1 MICLASFSR
10 SSEGPG
16 GLADVNPVRTRP
28 LVGRDHELDLA
39 SQALRS
45 GSTAAVLLVAEAGA
59 GKSTLAEAIAAALSE
74 EFIVMRVHG
83 SPSLSNVPYG
93 VLAPYLVDL
102 PEDPTSSHIAILRA
116 FWAQFERL
124 REGRKQPL
132 LLLVDDAH
140 ELDEATANVIVDLI
154 TANWAKVVASARPR
168 PGLPAPMMQL
178 WYDSLAERI
187 DLGHLGRDDVGEVCE
202 NLLGATVLAST
213 VQLLWAASE
222 GNPLL
227 LTCLVEDARAAG
239 ALAKRNGV
247 WILNGALA
255 TDGAA
260 LTGFVRNQLLRR
272 TVQERDA
279 LTMIALAEP
288 VSMEALEEDFGVDL
302 LQNLVE
308 NQLLVASGGGDMLR
322 LRHPIYAEAI
332 RSMISASRSL
342 QLHQQLAWRLEQH
355 QTSEAALLRRVTWS
369 LESGVK
375 VPERQLLRASVH
387 AARTFQNDAAISLA
401 MMLAE
406 GPAKAHAQ
414 LAASRAHFNAGRY
427 VEASK
432 AYAEAARAFA
442 ETGRASE
449 NGKSGKR
456 KWTGGAALLHS
467 LLEQFLQS
475 DNGNGTGRPSGLAS
489 REHEAGELLAR
500 LLTLDLSGDFEELAR
515 LLEAPET
522 AAVVADD
529 AGPARAFL
537 LALRADLLRAK
548 GDPVQA
554 HSVAQQAAA
563 YADMDPEELFFYSEF
578 VLYRKVAAALDAG
591 DWVGAEEHLAAYE
604 AESGAGL
611 MTFGGT
617 IQYFRGLS
625 GLRQGHHG
633 EAFKVLRPAVEMLR
647 LNDPQQLLIPAT
659 AMAAYAGVRAG
670 ETGSA
675 RALLE
680 GFDDPAPRGGGPD
693 ALLAPVFAAAAKE
706 ALDRDGSGIQR
717 LQDLVVGACG
727 SLPAG
732 VELQALSLWL
742 ELGSAAAA
750 QRTVEH
756 GGTMSGA
763 WASAWTRF
771 ATARGSRDT
780 RTVLSSG
787 DYLRA
792 LGQMRLARDCYS
804 LALSLSEGNGDRAAA
819 RQAAAGKDACD
830 HALGEKRSAPATA
843 VPSVA
848 TVQLTRRE
856 RDIIALAASGLS
868 DRQIADKLMV
878 SVRTVEGHLYRSYAK
893 LGIRSREELAP
904 LGP

>member
-1 MICLASFSR
+1 MASFNR

-28 LVGRDHELDLA
+28 LVGRAHELDLA
-39 SQALRS
+39 TQALRS

-178 WYDSLAERI
+178 WYDSMAERI

-202 NLLGATVLAST
+202 NLLGAPVLAST
-213 VQLLWAASE
+213 VQFLWAACE

-239 ALAKRNGV
+239 ILAKRNGV

-255 TDGAA
+255 TDGPA

-272 TVQERDA
+272 TPQERDA

-308 NQLLVASGGGDMLR
+308 NQLLAASGGGDMLR

-332 RSMISASRSL
+332 RSMVSASRSL

-355 QTSEAALLRRVTWS
+355 PSSDAALLRRVTWS

-401 MMLAE
+401 TLLAE
-406 GPAKAHAQ
+406 GPARAHAQ

-427 VEASK
+427 AEAGK
-432 AYAEAARAFA
+432 AYAEAAKALSEPVRAP
-442 ETGRASE
+442 E
-449 NGKSGKR
+449 NGKSSRR

-467 LLEQFLQS
+467 LLDHVLES
-475 DNGNGTGRPSGLAS
+475 SNGTGKGSGLAPQE
-489 REHEAGELLAR
+489 REAGEVMAKLLS
-500 LLTLDLSGDFEELAR
+500 LDLAGDFEGLAG

-522 AAVVADD
+522 AAAVPDD
-529 AGPARAFL
+529 GGPARAFL
-537 LALRADLLRAK
+537 LALRADVLRAG

-554 HSVAQQAAA
+554 HGLTQQAAA
-563 YADMDPEELFFYSEF
+563 YADMDPEELFFYPEF

-591 DWVGAEEHLAAYE
+591 DWLGAEEYLAAYE

-617 IQYFRGLS
+617 VQYFRGLS
-625 GLRQGHHG
+625 RLRQGHHG

-647 LNDPQQLLIPAT
+647 LNDPQQLLEPAT
-659 AMAAYAGVRAG
+659 AMAAYAGVRSG

-675 RALLE
+675 RAMLE
-680 GFDDPAPRGGGPD
+680 GFGDPARGGSGPD

-706 ALDRDGSGIQR
+706 ALDRDGAGIQS
-717 LQDLVVGACG
+717 LQNLVVGECG
-727 SLPAG
+727 RLPAG

-771 ATARGSRDT
+771 ATARGSKDV

-804 LALSLSEGNGDRAAA
+804 LALSLSESSGDRAAA
-819 RQAAAGKDACD
+819 RQAAAGKEACD
-830 HALGEKRSAPATA
+830 HALGEKKSTPAAEAPN
-843 VPSVA
+843 PG

-893 LGIRSREELAP
+893 LGIRSREELSAAGN
-904 LGP
+904 L